1 MTHKSKLIFTSI
13 IYLFIF
19 QLFVLPLYAQ
29 SPAVLPPR
37 LCEVTKIIENLVN
50 VALGAGGLVT
60 FIMIIFGAVS
70 WITAGADD
78 KKLSQA
84 RSTITWGIIG
94 LILLVS
100 SFFILVIIESFT
112 GVSLTKIEFPWINP
126 NANPN
131 LVPRPA
137 GC

>member
-1 MTHKSKLIFTSI
+1 MTRKSKLISISI
-13 IYLFIF
+13 IYLTIF
-19 QLFVLPLYAQ
+19 QLHILPISAQ
-29 SPAVLPPR
+29 STVALPPR
-37 LCEVTKIIENLVN
+37 LCEVTNIIENLIN
-50 VALGAGGLVT
+50 IALGAGGLVT

-126 NANPN
+126 SGSNI
-131 LVPRPA
+131 VPRPA